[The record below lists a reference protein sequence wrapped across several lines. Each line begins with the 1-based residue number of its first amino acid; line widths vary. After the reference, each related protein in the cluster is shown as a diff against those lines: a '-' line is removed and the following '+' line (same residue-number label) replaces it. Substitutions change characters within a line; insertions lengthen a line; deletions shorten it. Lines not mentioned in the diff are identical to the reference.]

1 PNQPYKT
8 GNYLSNDD
16 YVETPGN
23 LSTYQGD
30 LRMDYH
36 LSDKDSLF
44 GGLSWQNTNK
54 TSVQPFAGAVDGSN
68 FYGVGEQDLGRNGNL
83 SYTHVFN
90 PTLISETRLAFS
102 RLVTARVQGNSNV
115 DEFTANGI
123 GGYNPTAPLNGGL
136 PQMGLG
142 NYSQIGANDWLP
154 TKEWS
159 NVWDFIQNVSLTKGS
174 HSIKFGFEFRPIKF
188 PFIQYPF
195 PHGEMNFSKNQTSYP
210 SQGVDT
216 GPNGSLN
223 NDTGD
228 IMASFLL
235 GSINGGQISTT
246 NEISSTRVAYAFYA
260 QDDWKATSKLTF
272 NIGLRYELWS
282 PIGEQWGR
290 QSNFDYNTLTLE
302 IPRGAAQYSPLPPNF
317 NTPYTLGGVTYPALF
332 PNVTVCRGCV
342 GQYLIPW
349 DYGDIGPRLGFA
361 YNIRPKTVIR

>member
-1 PNQPYKT
+1 EYLQNTDLDANRWENNKAGVARPKFIQNQFGGGIGGPIVKNKLFFFGDYQGTKINTAGGVIQNLGYGGYYTIPTALMKQGNFSELLGPTIAPGVLQGQIYNPTTTTCTTGCVPGTLTALPGANPTFSRLPYAGNIIPSSQWDPAAAKIMSGYPNPNQPYKT

-188 PFIQYPF
+188 PFIQYPY
-195 PHGEMNFSKNQTSYP
+195 PHGELDYSKNQ
-210 SQGVDT
+210 
-216 GPNGSLN
+216 
-223 NDTGD
+223 
-228 IMASFLL
+228 
-235 GSINGGQISTT
+235 
-246 NEISSTRVAYAFYA
+246 
-260 QDDWKATSKLTF
+260 
-272 NIGLRYELWS
+272 
-282 PIGEQWGR
+282 
-290 QSNFDYNTLTLE
+290 
-302 IPRGAAQYSPLPPNF
+302 
-317 NTPYTLGGVTYPALF
+317 
-332 PNVTVCRGCV
+332 
-342 GQYLIPW
+342 
-349 DYGDIGPRLGFA
+349 
-361 YNIRPKTVIR
+361 